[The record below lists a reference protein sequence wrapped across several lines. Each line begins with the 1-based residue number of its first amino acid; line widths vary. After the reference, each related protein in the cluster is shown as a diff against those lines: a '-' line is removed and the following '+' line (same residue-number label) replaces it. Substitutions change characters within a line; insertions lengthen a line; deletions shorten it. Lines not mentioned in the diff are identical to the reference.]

1 MSKFFYNMFLRN
13 RGGEGVVLFFMY
25 LGFSLSHLS
34 AICSVLPSVHLSV
47 SCMLPLLGAPPFH
60 ISTSHSHPLIPHLGF
75 LCLSGPYS
83 TTLPFSSPSPHRHSI
98 LLVSLFV
105 WHLFVLSFGSG
116 LGLFFHT
123 GTFLSLFSTLGM
135 WILTC
140 INPFLIN
147 IYVLIFMK
155 LINFNF
161 CLGLMK
167 GCLPIRNITRTWY
180 SSPYTWSLGLSF
192 VFCPRWL
199 SFQQTNNVTTFLC
212 TTILSSV
219 GVVQ

>member
-1 MSKFFYNMFLRN
+1 MLC
-13 RGGEGVVLFFMY
+13 
-25 LGFSLSHLS
+25 S
-34 AICSVLPSVHLSV
+34 AICPSFRQMHAPTLGCSPLPHFHLSLSSFDPTFGISLFV
-47 SCMLPLLGAPPFH
+47 RPLLH
-60 ISTSHSHPLIPHLGF
+60 HS
-75 LCLSGPYS
+75 SY
-83 TTLPFSSPSPHRHSI
+83 SSPSPHRHSI

-105 WHLFVLSFGSG
+105 WHLSVLSFGSG

-167 GCLPIRNITRTWY
+167 GCLPIRNITRT
-180 SSPYTWSLGLSF
+180 
-192 VFCPRWL
+192 
-199 SFQQTNNVTTFLC
+199 
-212 TTILSSV
+212 
-219 GVVQ
+219 